1 MISSK
6 QYIRTLEL
14 SGDNRCIMMEG
25 GRVEWEKSHSA
36 LEERQM

>member
-1 MISSK
+1 MVSSK

-14 SGDNRCIMMEG
+14 SGGDRYIMMEE

-36 LEERQM
+36 LAEEQM